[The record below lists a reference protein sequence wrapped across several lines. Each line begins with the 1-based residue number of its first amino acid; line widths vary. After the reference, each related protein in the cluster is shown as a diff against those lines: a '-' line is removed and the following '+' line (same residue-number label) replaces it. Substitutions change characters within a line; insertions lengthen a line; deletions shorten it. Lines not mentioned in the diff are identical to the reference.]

1 MRITSHTTLL
11 VGDAKTAEYVI
22 PGTVVELDDD
32 EAGKLIARGLAVK
45 AAKPETKPADKETPP
60 KDNVGGGASKAGNAQ

>member
-11 VGDAKTAEYVI
+11 VGDAKNAEYVI
-22 PGTVVELDDD
+22 PGTVVELDDN

-45 AAKPETKPADKETPP
+45 VAKPEVKPADKEMQP
-60 KDNVGGGASKAGNAQ
+60 KDKSGGGTPKAGNTP

>member
-11 VGDAKTAEYVI
+11 VGDAKNAEYVI

-45 AAKPETKPADKETPP
+45 AAKPEAKPADKETQS
-60 KDNVGGGASKAGNAQ
+60 KDKSGGGTPKAGNAP